1 MDNLEVWITPTI
13 LIAACAF
20 LWQQIS
26 GLRRDMETLRRDME
40 TKFGDV
46 RRDMET
52 RFGDVRKDLAGLAE
66 RIGRLEGKVDFL
78 ETFITRRNDPEPA
91 G

>member
-46 RRDMET
+46 R
-52 RFGDVRKDLAGLAE
+52 KDLAGLAE
-66 RIGRLEGKVDFL
+66 RIGRLGGKADFL